1 MSTEQLIASLPAGA
15 CRSRGEGIYSIM
27 ARTPL
32 GEVSAEKL
40 NIINSVVQDFRLPGV
55 RVTGRQRVQ
64 LLGIKEND
72 LHAVVERLGEVGEV
86 CKYFVQACVGNTAC
100 RFGMQDSLTMG
111 ADLEAFLNTTNLPA
125 KLKSGVS
132 GCSMS
137 CAESYV
143 RDVGMVGKK
152 NGWTILFGGNAGKQ
166 VRKADVLAESVSA
179 EEGLKIIGKALDFYS
194 ENAKKKERTARFVE
208 RVGFEAV
215 KKAVFD
221 K

>member
-1 MSTEQLIASLPAGA
+1 MKELLDSLPAGA
-15 CRSRGEGIYSIM
+15 VRSRGDGMYSIM

-32 GEVSAEKL
+32 GDVSAERL
-40 NIINSVVQDFRLPGV
+40 QIINAVVQEFGLPGV
-55 RVTGRQRVQ
+55 RVTARQRVQ
-64 LLGIKEND
+64 LLGIPEDKVQ
-72 LHAVVERLGEVGEV
+72 AVVDRLREVGEV
-86 CKYFVQACVGNTAC
+86 CKYFVQACVGNTSC

-111 ADLEAFLNTTNLPA
+111 ADLEAFLNGFSLPA

-152 NGWTILFGGNAGKQ
+152 TGWTILFGGNAGKQ

-179 EEGLKIIGKALDFYS
+179 EEGLEIIGKVLDFYR

-208 RVGFEAV
+208 RVGFDAVKEAV
-215 KKAVFD
+215 FSE
-221 K
+221 